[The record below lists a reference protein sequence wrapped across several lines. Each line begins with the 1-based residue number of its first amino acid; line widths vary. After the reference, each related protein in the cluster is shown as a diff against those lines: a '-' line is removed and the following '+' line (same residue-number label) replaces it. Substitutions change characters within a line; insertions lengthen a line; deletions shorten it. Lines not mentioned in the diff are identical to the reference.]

1 MKKFQLSLLFILSL
15 CVTLTGHTAPT
26 SDLLIQWQ
34 ESDETS
40 TTIIDHSGW
49 QVVLDTYLKSHDSDI
64 NRIDY
69 KSLQANGA
77 DQLND
82 YLDSLLDIDPREY
95 NKKEQ
100 FAYWVNLY
108 NAATVALI
116 IENYPVESITKIKD
130 GILSFGPWDREWLE
144 VGDEILS
151 LNDVEHRILR
161 PIWRD
166 NRIHYAVNC
175 ASLSCPNLSAVAFTS
190 ENTETQLKK
199 LAKEYVN
206 HPRGISIIKDRL
218 YISSI
223 YDWYKGDFGNNDQEL
238 LEHFLQYAEH
248 DLKSQLLSLK
258 SVSYKDDYDWQ
269 LNDLNQKLDKF

>member
-95 NKKEQ
+95 NKNEQ

>member
-49 QVVLDTYLKSHDSDI
+49 QAVLDTYLKSHDSDI

-206 HPRGISIIKDRL
+206 HPRGISVIKDRL

>member
-49 QVVLDTYLKSHDSDI
+49 QAVLDTYLKSHDSDI